1 MSLSINRR
9 IAVYIVTCAALFAAL
24 LLVPD
29 VCSLPFLFIKACL
42 VHEDAGLGFYR
53 QYIPVWGA
61 EAVLLLLSII
71 LLKTVLFRENVRDG
85 KTVLNFLCEKK
96 ADFFVLMM
104 LAFFFASNARIIL
117 KDGFLGYYNGWDYD
131 DLLGYLEKFGTMDKF
146 ADSLYPPLST
156 LLYKLHWLFVPS
168 APENSLSAFN
178 YVVFL
183 FILETLLPLSVL
195 IFKLYE
201 GSENSRLLMV
211 LACLLS
217 GPILY
222 QFQRANHA
230 FYALVFLLLFLR
242 LFQSK
247 NKVLREVALLSLAV
261 SANFKYYPAV
271 FGMLLLKEKRWGD
284 ALRCMI
290 YGVVLFFLPV
300 VFAGETDFFQG
311 FLNSFLD
318 FESSGHGA
326 FSVLAGDVSM
336 SVKGILYRNVL
347 VHFGFSDGIN
357 ALVTSV
363 CTVLLF
369 VVTLLLVVFAR
380 KRYQELFL
388 LGSLCIF
395 IPSSSYWYLASF
407 LLPSLIFFFREERRT
422 GIRYAVI
429 LVLYIAV
436 FCYAVA
442 LSYALTPDRVWHI
455 ILLYVLMGSDA
466 VREWRQE
473 RSFKAST

>member
-71 LLKTVLFRENVRDG
+71 LLKTVLFRQNARND

-104 LAFFFASNARIIL
+104 LAFFFASNARIML
-117 KDGFLGYYNGWDYD
+117 KGGFVGYYNGWDYG
-131 DLLGYLEKFGTMDKF
+131 DLFFYWGNWEALDAFI
-146 ADSLYPPLST
+146 YPPFASLI
-156 LLYKLHWLFVPS
+156 YKLHYMFI
-168 APENSLSAFN
+168 PELQPDSLTAIN
-178 YVVFL
+178 YVVFI

-195 IFKLYE
+195 IYKLCE

-211 LACLLS
+211 LAFLLS

-222 QFQRANHA
+222 QFQRGNQA
-230 FYALVFLLLFLR
+230 FNALILLLFFL
-242 LFQSK
+242 LFFQSE
-247 NKVLREVALLSLAV
+247 NKFLRELAFICLAI
-261 SANFKYYPAV
+261 SANLKYYPAV
-271 FGMLLLKEKRWGD
+271 FGMLLLKEERWGD
-284 ALRCMI
+284 ALRCII
-290 YGVVLFFLPV
+290 YGIIVFCLPV
-300 VFAGETDFFQG
+300 FLFKDIAFFQKFFYTLYDFYASG
-311 FLNSFLD
+311 LGSFSLL
-318 FESSGHGA
+318 EGGN
-326 FSVLAGDVSM
+326 SM
-336 SVKGILYRNVL
+336 SIKSLLYRNVL
-347 VHFGFSDGIN
+347 IYFNFQDNVNSFI
-357 ALVTSV
+357 TSL
-363 CTVLLF
+363 CTLLF
-369 VVTLLLVVFAR
+369 GGTTLFLVSIA
-380 KRYQELFL
+380 KKKYQELFL
-388 LGSLCIF
+388 LGCLCIF
-395 IPSSSYWYLASF
+395 IPSLSFWYIASF